1 MAPLWR
7 AMTGRDFLYIK
18 ECLTFHIQNPIIRL
32 TYRFLSGTILARRDP
47 VIVNEPDLV
56 FMESY
61 LEIQGRGGYHF
72 NAPLVLLEKWAKFR
86 NGDDD
91 GMKHIVNEFDS
102 DLEAILEKD
111 EESEQEE
118 LASSPVTTPLVTIT
132 KEDVAGEISFWS
144 TSVYCYVLGA
154 NPPSNVLTGFAKRVW
169 QAQGIDKIS
178 FLPNGIFLVRFK
190 TKEQQQFVL
199 NNGHLMFDNKPVIV
213 NEWTPETELIKHD
226 VQKIPIWM
234 KLFGLDVKYWGQES
248 LKKLSGVV
256 GKFIKCD
263 DATFHK
269 NFLGFARIMIE
280 VAIDQQFPTKIQFVD
295 EHGKVQSLKVVYDW
309 IPLTCTSC
317 KGMGHLTEKC
327 RKGTEPVVGKK
338 VWRPKKA
345 PAKPGPGPQPK
356 PAPKVQRAVVQQT
369 GVPAV
374 TVVAK
379 TPAPVIALT
388 PVLVQQTPNVGSSM
402 PRRFMAKLMRT
413 ETGEKRRFTHG
424 GLSFM
429 ESLTHSLQHSR
440 LGIGTGPFE
449 RGEGSKIGETKVK
462 VKNWENVRIN
472 ICDDWSICSNTSL
485 HKGGRIW
492 LIWNPNYFEV
502 DVCDITV
509 QCIHTK
515 VRDKIRKNS
524 FWFTVV
530 YGLNQAADREDLWSR
545 LRCYQRVVQDCQLD
559 DLSARGAFYTWS
571 NKHEDGEKIYSRI
584 DRVLIN
590 DDWAIMF
597 SDSYVH
603 FLPEGMFDHCPCLI
617 NFDGSVQRK
626 GAPFKYFNMWSMAP
640 DYPDIVK
647 KGWNLVCHG
656 TAMFKVVT
664 KLKGLKYQ
672 LKKLDKDQF
681 GDIVNLRHVAELS
694 LKQAQEMLVGDPL
707 NEDLCKIERICA
719 KEVEELRKER
729 DQFLSQKAKC
739 DWLKH
744 GDDNTSYFHACIRR
758 RRAKNRVFQV
768 ADVNNV
774 LCSTTESIQAAFI
787 HYYQQLLGTEKYVK
801 PINRKVIKYGKC
813 VTEAHCLM
821 LSAPITTEEVKVAMF
836 DIPGTKA
843 PGPDVQGAIHSGKLL
858 KQCNATTITLIPK
871 VPLPET
877 VLCNRIGKVLPDI
890 ISPSQGAFI
899 KGRDIVGNILICQ
912 DLIKLYKRKSC
923 SPRVLMK
930 VDLQKAYDSVAWSFV
945 LEMIQAT
952 GFLESFTKI
961 IMQCITTPTYSLSLN
976 GETFGFFKGRRG
988 LRGDRGSV
996 GLMLAAFDHFSTAS
1010 GLEMNNGKSN
1020 FYYNGI
1026 DESLVSKLRSDYKIV
1041 DKIRSLGSRKLS
1053 YAGRVVLIKSVL
1065 SSLHCYWARI
1075 FILPKTVISKI
1086 EAVCRSFLWYGSNY
1100 KESPALVSWATICQ
1114 PRKQGGLG
1122 FKDLHA
1128 WNVAAIAKYVWWI
1141 AMKADHLWVRWV
1153 HAVYIKTET
1162 WKDYEPGTGSSWAW
1176 RKICQVKNIYKSK
1189 LFTDPTVEQYSLKEG
1204 YHWLKPVGDKV
1215 QWYPW
1220 MLNRMIIPRHV
1231 FMCWLVA
1238 QNRLLTQDRLLKMNI
1253 IQNNCCY
1260 LCGETMECH
1269 EHLFFQCRYSRLC
1282 LELTGC
1288 WSLVDLPEKNCIEW
1302 WIRWRQQSIWF
1313 KQAVA
1318 MILAS
1323 LLAHIW
1329 FARNK
1334 CRFEGCLSHPQVVVN
1349 SIKREVKWRINQY
1362 EVPCRNGRVRNW
1374 VNYISSH

>member
-1 MAPLWR
+1 M
-7 AMTGRDFLYIK
+7 GYI
-18 ECLTFHIQNPIIRL
+18 
-32 TYRFLSGTILARRDP
+32 A
-47 VIVNEPDLV
+47 
-56 FMESY
+56 
-61 LEIQGRGGYHF
+61 
-72 NAPLVLLEKWAKFR
+72 
-86 NGDDD
+86 
-91 GMKHIVNEFDS
+91 
-102 DLEAILEKD
+102 
-111 EESEQEE
+111 
-118 LASSPVTTPLVTIT
+118 
-132 KEDVAGEISFWS
+132 
-144 TSVYCYVLGA
+144 
-154 NPPSNVLTGFAKRVW
+154 
-169 QAQGIDKIS
+169 
-178 FLPNGIFLVRFK
+178 
-190 TKEQQQFVL
+190 
-199 NNGHLMFDNKPVIV
+199 
-213 NEWTPETELIKHD
+213 
-226 VQKIPIWM
+226 
-234 KLFGLDVKYWGQES
+234 
-248 LKKLSGVV
+248 
-256 GKFIKCD
+256 
-263 DATFHK
+263 
-269 NFLGFARIMIE
+269 
-280 VAIDQQFPTKIQFVD
+280 
-295 EHGKVQSLKVVYDW
+295 
-309 IPLTCTSC
+309 
-317 KGMGHLTEKC
+317 EKC
-327 RKGTEPVVGKK
+327 RKGNEPVVGKK

-374 TVVAK
+374 NVIAK

-440 LGIGTGPFE
+440 LGIRTGPFE
-449 RGEGSKIGETKVK
+449 RGEETKVK

-530 YGLNQAADREDLWSR
+530 YGLNQAADRNERIGGAPVTNAELQP
-545 LRCYQRVVQDCQLD
+545 LLQVVQDCQLD

-647 KGWNLVCHG
+647 EGWNLVCHG

-672 LKKLDKDQF
+672 LKKLDKYQF
-681 GDIVNLRHVAELS
+681 GDIVNLTHVAELS
-694 LKQAQEMLVGDPL
+694 LKQTQEMLVGDPL
-707 NEDLCKIERICA
+707 NEDLCKIERVCA
-719 KEVEELRKER
+719 KEVEDLRKAR
-729 DQFLSQKAKC
+729 DQFLTQKAKC
-739 DWLKH
+739 EWLKH

-821 LSAPITTEEVKVAMF
+821 LSAPITAEEVKVAMF

-843 PGPDVQGAIHSGKLL
+843 PGPDGYSSQFFKDNWHIVGADVVAAVQGAIHSRKLL
-858 KQCNATTITLIPK
+858 KQCNATIITLIPK

-877 VLCNRIGKVLPDI
+877 VLQFRPIACCNTIYKCLSKVLCNRIGKVLPDI

-945 LEMIQAT
+945 LEMLQAT
-952 GFLESFTKI
+952 GFPESFTKI

-976 GETFGFFKGRRG
+976 GETFGFFKSRRG
-988 LRGDRGSV
+988 LRQGDPLSPLIFTLCLDYLSRVLGVVHKHHKFKFHPLCNRIQLSHLFFADDLILFCRGDKGSI
-996 GLMLAAFDHFSTAS
+996 GLMLAAFDHFSIAS
-1010 GLEMNNGKSN
+1010 GLEMNNEKSN

-1026 DESLVSKLRSDYKIV
+1026 DESLVSKIEKQTGMKKGQLPFKYLGVNVSPKRLSVLDFECLVDKIV
-1041 DKIRSLGSRKLS
+1041 DRIRSLGSRKLS

-1075 FILPKTVISKI
+1075 FILPKPVISKI
-1086 EAVCRSFLWYGSNY
+1086 EAFCRSFLWYGSNH

-1153 HAVYIKTET
+1153 HAVYIKSTT

-1176 RKICQVKNIYKSK
+1176 RKICQVKNIYKSMV
-1189 LFTDPTVEQYSLKEG
+1189 FTDPIVEQYSLKEG
-1204 YHWLKPVGDKV
+1204 YHWLKPIGDKV

-1220 MLNRMIIPRHV
+1220 MLNRMIIPRNM

-1288 WSLVDLPEKNCIEW
+1288 WCLVDLPEKNCIEW
-1302 WIRWRQQSIWF
+1302 WIRWRQQSIWY
-1313 KQAVA
+1313 KQVVA

-1334 CRFEGCLSHPQVVVN
+1334 CRLEGCLSHPQVVVN
-1349 SIKREVKWRINQY
+1349 SIKREVKLRINQY
-1362 EVPCRNGRVRNW
+1362 EQYLHASRDSGGLGIKSTTTLGQVTLMKNFWRLHHKPTGLLAKYLKPKYRKDLPIPTAKSKVTQPSYIWKGICRAVDACKPALAWKIGNGASFDLFSAHWIKGRKPGLKQPQPQFTPP
-1374 VNYISSH
+1374 ISDLLLDNRTWNPSTIFDLFLPSTAKEILAMEPPALNSDDYLYWKYTEDGEYTVKSGYAYLSS